1 MEIVM
6 RVNVHVDK
14 DDVLRYKSVIA
25 LSADNGKV
33 IFDEAINRSITQEK
47 HTDYDKQKLHSL
59 LFGETEYFRDTA
71 IQMINGVWGGTG
83 DGESEKK

>member
-1 MEIVM
+1 MEVVM
-6 RVNVHVDK
+6 RVNVHIDK

-47 HTDYDKQKLHSL
+47 YTDYDKQKLHSL
-59 LFGETEYFRDTA
+59 LFAEVEYFRDTA
-71 IQMINGVWGGTG
+71 LQMINGAWGGRE
-83 DGESEKK
+83 DEQA